1 MTRERRR
8 ASEIARLRV
17 MRTFR
22 KMRRGPA
29 ASHLPRRVAAAA
41 WIVLGKRAMSPGEPA
56 DSWIGRT
63 LDGRY
68 ELVERLGADATG
80 AFFRG
85 RHLGL
90 DTPVTVKLLEA
101 ALPERGSAERF
112 ETEALLLGRLAHP
125 NVVAIMDYG
134 RTDDGSLYQV
144 LEHVRGRPVRELVRE
159 EGPQAVDVVRAL
171 SEQLFAALVAM
182 HDAGI
187 AHGDISSENVI
198 VDLAI
203 HGGVRLKLVAF
214 GSSFAIDRAEAPRGG
229 ARGGIASDLRSA
241 ASVIGELLTGEPQAE
256 AIEVGREPRLERPAI
271 DRLRDGIGG
280 ALRLGDVDHLVDLYL
295 ALAAL
300 LLGGGEP
307 AAALAE
313 LTEAV
318 DMVTSG
324 QGAES
329 AGGPL
334 ELWRLLLA
342 AAELHDEAGSD
353 RAAWVFAG
361 HAHRHA
367 RRVGSAR
374 GASAAQRF
382 LQGLHDARHGRIVAK
397 P

>member
-1 MTRERRR
+1 
-8 ASEIARLRV
+8 
-17 MRTFR
+17 
-22 KMRRGPA
+22 
-29 ASHLPRRVAAAA
+29 
-41 WIVLGKRAMSPGEPA
+41 MSPGEPA
-56 DSWIGRT
+56 DNWIGRT

-68 ELVERLGADATG
+68 ELVEWLGGDVTG

-90 DTPVTVKLLEA
+90 DTPVMVKLLEA
-101 ALPERGSAERF
+101 ALPEHGGSAERF
-112 ETEALLLGRLAHP
+112 EAEALLLGRLAHP

-144 LEHVRGRPVRELVRE
+144 LEHVRGRSVRELVRE

-182 HDAGI
+182 HDEGI
-187 AHGDISSENVI
+187 AHGDISSDNVI
-198 VDLAI
+198 VDLAV

-214 GSSFAIDRAEAPRGG
+214 GSSFAIDAAEAPRAR

-241 ASVIGELLTGEPQAE
+241 ASVIGELLTGEAQPE
-256 AIEVGREPRLERPAI
+256 AIEVRRGPRPERPAI

-300 LLGGGEP
+300 LLGAGEP

-342 AAELHDEAGSD
+342 AAELHDEAGND
-353 RAAWVFAG
+353 RAAWVYAG

-382 LQGLHDARHGRIVAK
+382 LQLQGLHDARRGRIVAK